1 MTNTQ
6 VFLFGLSTG
15 LAPAAVFVIWLSH
28 RGRVRMRSLREFQQR
43 RQPRP
48 AWYENPALVPPERM
62 EELRCRYPEMSDA
75 QRMKFCH
82 EYWEN
87 LRRLMFD
94 QPPEYWENLRR
105 LMFDQP

>member
-1 MTNTQ
+1 
-6 VFLFGLSTG
+6 
-15 LAPAAVFVIWLSH
+15 
-28 RGRVRMRSLREFQQR
+28 
-43 RQPRP
+43 
-48 AWYENPALVPPERM
+48 M